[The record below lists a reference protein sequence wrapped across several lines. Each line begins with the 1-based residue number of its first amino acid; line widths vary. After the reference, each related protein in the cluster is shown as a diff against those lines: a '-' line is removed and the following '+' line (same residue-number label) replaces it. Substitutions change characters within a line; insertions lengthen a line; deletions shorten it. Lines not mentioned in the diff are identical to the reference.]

1 MKMKKKFKNKTEA
14 QNFIAINH
22 LDLANYYKGHR
33 HIVVEY
39 EVPDETITR
48 SSGCVFCDIELPTTV
63 ENGVVGHRADKDGR
77 EFVPCPLVK
86 P

>member
-33 HIVVEY
+33 HIVVQY
-39 EVPDETITR
+39 EVPDEQHD
-48 SSGCVFCDIELPTTV
+48 VD
-63 ENGVVGHRADKDGR
+63 NDKD
-77 EFVPCPLVK
+77 
-86 P
+86 